1 MGLDLRGEEGV
12 WDTDTILWKQPEIEE
27 WGGWETSLEVPSR
40 DLKPEADLLP
50 FLHTGARKPWIQFC
64 PVLLWPQVFTSPI
77 SCSTWS
83 LCSLGA
89 TQRLPVCL

>member
-40 DLKPEADLLP
+40 DLKPEADL
-50 FLHTGARKPWIQFC
+50 
-64 PVLLWPQVFTSPI
+64 
-77 SCSTWS
+77 
-83 LCSLGA
+83 
-89 TQRLPVCL
+89 